1 MDTLTELLDRQSVLV
16 MEATIPADM
25 TIADW
30 RRSRARHTA
39 RPRRIARR
47 WRHDRGGS
55 R

>member
-1 MDTLTELLDRQSVLV
+1 MDPLTELLERQSVLV
-16 MEATIPADM
+16 MEATIPAEM

-30 RRSRARHTA
+30 RRSRARRTA

-47 WRHDRGGS
+47 WRHDRGGL